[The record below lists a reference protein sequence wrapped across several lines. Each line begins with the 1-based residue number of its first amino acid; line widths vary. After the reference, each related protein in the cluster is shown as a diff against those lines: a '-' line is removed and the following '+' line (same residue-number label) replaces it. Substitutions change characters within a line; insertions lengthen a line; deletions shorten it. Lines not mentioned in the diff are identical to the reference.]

1 MTHGGSETAGVTREE
16 GAILPLPLRGVGV
29 ETTAETKAEN
39 GGGREAGHLGSL
51 RGLTGTGTI
60 TEPANETGEGTG
72 TTGVTVSP
80 VTETGVTEGETV
92 KRDGETEVAAGPG
105 APEPE
110 EVTSTRR
117 ASETEAKRKTSR
129 RSKSSVKSKKSRQ
142 TSETP
147 GLLYITIYCVIFVC
161 CGVSQP
167 GFYIRHFSSR
177 FEQLSIN

>member
-1 MTHGGSETAGVTREE
+1 MAKKQSW
-16 GAILPLPLRGVGV
+16 
-29 ETTAETKAEN
+29 TTETKAEN
-39 GGGREAGHLGSL
+39 GGGREAGHLGSH

-60 TEPANETGEGTG
+60 TEAANETGEGTG

-92 KRDGETEVAAGPG
+92 KRDGETEVAAGHG
-105 APEPE
+105 AP

-177 FEQLSIN
+177 FEQLYCR

>member
-1 MTHGGSETAGVTREE
+1 MG
-16 GAILPLPLRGVGV
+16 
-29 ETTAETKAEN
+29 
-39 GGGREAGHLGSL
+39 
-51 RGLTGTGTI
+51 
-60 TEPANETGEGTG
+60 NETGEGTG
-72 TTGVTVSP
+72 TTGVTVSH
-80 VTETGVTEGETV
+80 VTETGVTEEETV

-105 APEPE
+105 AP

-142 TSETP
+142 TSESQTP

-167 GFYIRHFSSR
+167 GLTTHALRSSLN
-177 FEQLSIN
+177 QLSFFLPCF